1 MPGFTFPSAGPLG
14 LGSPPSRPFTSGH
27 RYYDPLRLPLLRLGS
42 LRFSLD
48 PRYLAFPQFRSFP
61 FRFAFRSWEKPF
73 SAWPFLY
80 SGLPVPVHSARRWR
94 SSRVSRLPL
103 CVHAPLVDSGGVLS
117 TRLCVSRTDAF
128 RQNKNVGFPP
138 ARAGVS
144 SRTTTIQ
151 FSELSHAACTLAT
164 PGFTHT
170 LTGYACRFTS
180 DSAAHLL

>member
-1 MPGFTFPSAGPLG
+1 MTTAS
-14 LGSPPSRPFTSGH
+14 PSRFSSLFARSPISCVSPVSFVSLSA
-27 RYYDPLRLPLLRLGS
+27 RFQELG
-42 LRFSLD
+42 
-48 PRYLAFPQFRSFP
+48 
-61 FRFAFRSWEKPF
+61 KPF

-80 SGLPVPVHSARRWR
+80 SGLPVPVYSARRWR

-117 TRLCVSRTDAF
+117 TRLCVSRTGAF

-138 ARAGVS
+138 ARTGVS

-180 DSAAHLL
+180 DSADHLL